1 MLWITAL
8 YRSRIRGYIKRYD
21 ACIHTIHSVLVI
33 IDKMFFHLIRTAG
46 VVSLPNSIWDNCVS
60 YLQGEL
66 PAQQFNTWIR
76 PLRTESGDDDS
87 SLILI
92 APNRFVL
99 DWVND
104 KYKERIQ
111 DIINEQAQVS
121 GEKKSVEI
129 VAAARGASAFQ
140 ADTRNPAPE
149 SNRADSNFTPSSAP
163 DTDNN
168 GNGGSIDSPRPD
180 TVSSGPERGQTDTQ
194 PIPDNFDIPA
204 IGDSRHG
211 GRANNSF
218 SNSGNSMSQLSVGK
232 GFGSSNDIS
241 LSEHADSTNFD
252 SANRR
257 GGNRG
262 NSRVSKTDVEGG
274 LEHKSNLNSSF
285 TFDNF
290 VVGKSNQ
297 LGLAAATQVA
307 ENPGGS
313 YNPLFIYGGVGLGKT
328 HLMHAVGN
336 ALSEKIVDSKIVYL
350 HSERFVADMVKAL
363 QLNAINDFKRYYRS
377 VNALLIDD
385 IQFFAGKERSQ
396 EEFFHTFN
404 ALLEGG
410 QQIIVTSDRYP
421 KEIDGLEERLKSRF
435 GWGLTVAIEPPE
447 LETRVAILK
456 RKADQAS
463 VYLPNDAAFFIA
475 QRIRSNVRELEG
487 ALKRVIANSHFTN
500 REISVEL
507 VRESLK
513 DLLALQDRLVSIDNI
528 QRIVAEYYKIK
539 ISDLHSKRRSRS
551 VARPRQVAMYLAKD
565 LTHHSL
571 PEIGEVFGGRDHTTV
586 LHACRKIKE
595 LLESDADIRE
605 DVKNLLRTLTT

>member
-1 MLWITAL
+1 MTNTA
-8 YRSRIRGYIKRYD
+8 
-21 ACIHTIHSVLVI
+21 
-33 IDKMFFHLIRTAG
+33 
-46 VVSLPNSIWDNCVS
+46 WDYCVS
-60 YLQGEL
+60 YLRDEL

-76 PLRTESGDDDS
+76 PLRVDESQEEA
-87 SLILI
+87 LRLV

-104 KYKERIQ
+104 KYMDRIR
-111 DIINEQAQVS
+111 DILSATQNNAL
-121 GEKKSVEI
+121 KKNVELT
-129 VAAARGASAFQ
+129 VAARKVTSFQ
-140 ADTRNPAPE
+140 RFNPAVADNE
-149 SNRADSNFTPSSAP
+149 HVHSNSNAMNSSGHP
-163 DTDNN
+163 VENN
-168 GNGGSIDSPRPD
+168 LGNGGVSDFAAPFDSNINNNGIANKETSFPGGLSFDKGVSNYNNPVAPD
-180 TVSSGPERGQTDTQ
+180 LNALSNDREGQ
-194 PIPDNFDIPA
+194 I
-204 IGDSRHG
+204 
-211 GRANNSF
+211 
-218 SNSGNSMSQLSVGK
+218 NSGYNGGDKQDANLERLLGDEGQKPTENEIGYMSPDSDLPSLNTGKLPHLESRIAIHTNVGK
-232 GFGSSNDIS
+232 RINKS
-241 LSEHADSTNFD
+241 
-252 SANRR
+252 
-257 GGNRG
+257 
-262 NSRVSKTDVEGG
+262 DVEGG
-274 LEHKSNLNSSF
+274 LEHKSNLNHNF
-285 TFDNF
+285 VFDNF

-336 ALSEKIVDSKIVYL
+336 ALCEKRSGAKVVYL

-377 VNALLIDD
+377 VDALLIDD

-410 QQIIVTSDRYP
+410 QQIIVTCDRYP

-456 RKADQAS
+456 RKADQARMS
-463 VYLPNDAAFFIA
+463 LPNDAAFFIA

-487 ALKRVIANSHFTN
+487 ALKRVIANAHFTG

-539 ISDLHSKRRSRS
+539 VSDLHSKRRSRS

-595 LLESDADIRE
+595 LLESDADIKE